1 MHTLTNACTHTHTQN
16 THTHTPTGFMASNS
30 VDLSTSTMTTLPC
43 VQQQK
48 LKLVAIKHL
57 RQWLNLL
64 RFVKY

>member
-1 MHTLTNACTHTHTQN
+1 MHTFTN
-16 THTHTPTGFMASNS
+16 THTPAGFMASNS
-30 VDLSTSTMTTLPC
+30 VEPSISTITTLPS

-57 RQWLNLL
+57 TQWLNLL